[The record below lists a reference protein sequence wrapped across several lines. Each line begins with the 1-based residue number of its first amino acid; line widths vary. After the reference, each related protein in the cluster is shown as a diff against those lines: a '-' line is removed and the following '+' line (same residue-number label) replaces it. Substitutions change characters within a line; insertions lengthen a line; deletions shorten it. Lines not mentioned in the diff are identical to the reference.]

1 MRPPLT
7 LPKKFALKV
16 LTGYVP
22 LGTAQDLAVMGGS
35 ALIFDGSRVL
45 SVEVNGKQVTIQ

>member
-7 LPKKFALKV
+7 LPKKLALKV

-22 LGTAQDLAVMGGS
+22 LGTAQDLVTTGGS
-35 ALIFDGSRVL
+35 ALIFDGGRVL
-45 SVEVNGKQVTIQ
+45 SVEVNGTLVTIQ